1 MGGRGTRGPEYTA
14 ARSAFDRAS
23 ATYDAAATLQAD
35 VRSALIERLD
45 RAGAHPETVLDLG
58 AGTGQGAY
66 ELKSRYPQA
75 SVVAVDFAPRML
87 LEAQRRSTA
96 LNPFHS
102 VCADALRLPLRS
114 ASVDVVFSSLM
125 LQWCA
130 PLDDAFSEIHRV
142 LSPQGRLHFSTL
154 GPETLHELR
163 TAWAAADAF
172 DHVNHFLSAAEIQL
186 ALQRAGLE
194 TVELQTERIELVFA
208 DVLSVMR
215 SLKAIGAQTVTRGRS
230 PGLMGKARLRSM
242 TEAYESFRKGG
253 GLPMTYEVIFGAAR
267 RASANP
273 RAQDCKHADDALAA
287 QKTPGSGAPQAQPE
301 GGLTPSSA
309 AIVGAICAGVTGS

>member
-1 MGGRGTRGPEYTA
+1 
-14 ARSAFDRAS
+14 
-23 ATYDAAATLQAD
+23 
-35 VRSALIERLD
+35 
-45 RAGAHPETVLDLG
+45 
-58 AGTGQGAY
+58 
-66 ELKSRYPQA
+66 
-75 SVVAVDFAPRML
+75 
-87 LEAQRRSTA
+87 
-96 LNPFHS
+96 
-102 VCADALRLPLRS
+102 
-114 ASVDVVFSSLM
+114 
-125 LQWCA
+125 
-130 PLDDAFSEIHRV
+130 DDAFSEIHRV

-309 AIVGAICAGVTGS
+309 AIVGAICAGVTGSCIGARRGPGADYRFGTVVAVV